1 MKILKYLIILL
12 AVLIIGF
19 FALGFLR
26 PTVEYSSTIVVDKP
40 IEEAW
45 AVMSDESRVSEW
57 LKEVKR
63 MEHVSGTPNT
73 VGAVSNIYVDENG
86 EEMMMKET
94 IQKFNPPNQIAMNF
108 HMDMMDMDYEMIL
121 KEKDG
126 KVEIT
131 SNSITKANSLI
142 FKSILAIVPSMMK
155 AQEDINMNN
164 LKKVI
169 NENTKN
175 YFPEPNVPEP
185 VSYTHLTLPTK
196 A

>member
-1 MKILKYLIILL
+1 M
-12 AVLIIGF
+12 
-19 FALGFLR
+19 
-26 PTVEYSSTIVVDKP
+26 
-40 IEEAW
+40 
-45 AVMSDESRVSEW
+45 
-57 LKEVKR
+57 
-63 MEHVSGTPNT
+63 N
-73 VGAVSNIYVDENG
+73 
-86 EEMMMKET
+86 
-94 IQKFNPPNQIAMNF
+94 QPNQIAMNF
-108 HMDMMDMDYEMIL
+108 HMDMMDMDYEMTL

-175 YFPEPNVPEP
+175 YFPEPSVPEP
-185 VSYTHLTLPTK
+185 TTVE
-196 A
+196 